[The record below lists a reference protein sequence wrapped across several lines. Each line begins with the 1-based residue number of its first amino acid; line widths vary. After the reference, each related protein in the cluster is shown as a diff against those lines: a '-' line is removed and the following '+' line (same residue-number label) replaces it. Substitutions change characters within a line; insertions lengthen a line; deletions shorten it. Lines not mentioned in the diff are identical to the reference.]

1 MELNF
6 PIYTPQEMLSILS
19 GLITSQQEFRASLE
33 KFELD
38 LKKSNEAA
46 EKRNA
51 DAEKRHA
58 DFEADL
64 QKSREKFEADLQKS
78 NEAAEKRNKE
88 FDKKMGSLTGFLGK
102 FTEEMIRPNII
113 PMFKAKGI
121 NVETLLRSVVGKK
134 DGKDYYEIDWLLIDT
149 NIAVIVEVK
158 TKFTK
163 DDVDEHLER
172 LNRISEIAP
181 KHILLNEKTL
191 LGAVAA
197 ITYEDGVD
205 RYAYKKGLYVLKQ
218 TGNLVSIINEENFK
232 PCEWKTNY

>member
-1 MELNF
+1 MKKKKL
-6 PIYTPQEMLSILS
+6 TKQDVLD
-19 GLITSQQEFRASLE
+19 LIAASNA
-33 KFELD
+33 KFEQQMSE
-38 LKKSNEAA
+38 SNAKFEQQMS
-46 EKRNA
+46 ESNA
-51 DAEKRHA
+51 
-58 DFEADL
+58 
-64 QKSREKFEADLQKS
+64 KFEADLKKS
-78 NEAAEKRNKE
+78 RKE

-113 PMFKAKGI
+113 PMFQAKGI

-149 NIAVIVEVK
+149 DIAIVVEVK
-158 TKFTK
+158 TKLTR
-163 DDVDEHLER
+163 DDVDEHLDR
-172 LNRISEIAP
+172 LAKISEIAP